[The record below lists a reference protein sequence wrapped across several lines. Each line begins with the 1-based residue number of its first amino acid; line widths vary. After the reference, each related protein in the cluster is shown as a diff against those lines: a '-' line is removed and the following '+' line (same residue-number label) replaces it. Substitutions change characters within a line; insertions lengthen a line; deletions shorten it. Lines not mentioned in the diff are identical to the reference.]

1 MNEKFHD
8 IKVEVKNLYKRAEE
22 ADTVSE
28 LCSISYHIGILVQR
42 THSLYNR
49 NLLTDAA
56 FHSIITDTNNLMDF
70 ILAKEAT

>member
-1 MNEKFHD
+1 MNEKFHY

-28 LCSISYHIGILVQR
+28 LCDISYELGKLVQNAY
-42 THSLYNR
+42 SLYALNQL
-49 NLLTDAA
+49 NNAA
-56 FHSIITDTNNLMDF
+56 YHSIITDTNNLMDF